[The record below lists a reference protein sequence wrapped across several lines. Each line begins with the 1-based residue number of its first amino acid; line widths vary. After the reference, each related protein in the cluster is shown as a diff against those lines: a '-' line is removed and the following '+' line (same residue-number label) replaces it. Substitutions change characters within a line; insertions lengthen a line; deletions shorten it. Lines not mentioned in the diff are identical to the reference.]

1 MAARRLRAKGVFGYE
16 EAMSTRAL
24 FVTRL
29 YEAPLGGP
37 PGLND
42 ELEDACRMLEAED
55 RAGQAWAK
63 EHAYKGYTS
72 YASLD
77 DLPKRVSAFGDL
89 KKRLDKHAA
98 AFASDL
104 CLDLGGRK
112 LVLDSLWVNVLKPGG
127 AHSGHIHP
135 HSVLSG
141 TYYVT
146 VAPNASRIRFEDPRL
161 AMMMASPPR
170 AADAPEE
177 DRQFVY
183 VDPQPGSL
191 LLWESFL
198 RHEVPANGSRTDR
211 ISISFNYSWR

>member
-1 MAARRLRAKGVFGYE
+1 MTVIGAMA
-16 EAMSTRAL
+16 TRAL

-29 YEAPLGGP
+29 YEAALGGP
-37 PGLND
+37 AGLNED
-42 ELEDACRMLEAED
+42 LEQACRMLEAED

-77 DLPKRVSAFGDL
+77 DLPRRATAFAEL
-89 KKRLDKHAA
+89 KKRLDRHAA
-98 AFASDL
+98 AFAQAL
-104 CLDLGGRK
+104 HLDLGGRR

-146 VAPNASRIRFEDPRL
+146 VAPGASRIRFEDPRL

-183 VDPQPGSL
+183 VEPRAGQV
-191 LLWESFL
+191 LLWEAFL
-198 RHEVPANGSRTDR
+198 RHEVPANASKADR
-211 ISISFNYSWR
+211 ISISFNYAWK

>member
-1 MAARRLRAKGVFGYE
+1 MTVIGAMA
-16 EAMSTRAL
+16 TRSL
-24 FVTRL
+24 FITRL
-29 YEAPLGGP
+29 YEAELGGP
-37 PGLND
+37 EGLNA

-77 DLPKRVSAFGDL
+77 DLPRRATAFAQL
-89 KKRLDKHAA
+89 KKRLDRHAA
-98 AFASDL
+98 AFAREL
-104 CLDLGGRK
+104 HLDLGGRR
-112 LVLDSLWVNVLKPGG
+112 LALDSLWVNVLKPGG

-146 VAPNASRIRFEDPRL
+146 VAPGASRIRFEDPRL

-183 VDPQPGSL
+183 VEPRAGQV
-191 LLWESFL
+191 LLWEAFL
-198 RHEVPANGSRTDR
+198 RHEVPANASKADR
-211 ISISFNYSWR
+211 ISISFNYAWK

>member
-1 MAARRLRAKGVFGYE
+1 MG
-16 EAMSTRAL
+16 TRTL

-37 PGLND
+37 ASLNA

-77 DLPKRVSAFGDL
+77 DLPRRATAFAEL
-89 KKRLDKHAA
+89 KKRLDRHAA
-98 AFASDL
+98 AFAQEL
-104 CLDLGGRK
+104 HLDLGGRR
-112 LVLDSLWVNVLKPGG
+112 LVLDSLWVNVLKSGG

-146 VAPNASRIRFEDPRL
+146 VAPGASRIRFEDPRL

-183 VDPQPGSL
+183 VEPRAGQV
-191 LLWESFL
+191 LLWEAFL
-198 RHEVPANGSRTDR
+198 RHEVPANASKADR
-211 ISISFNYSWR
+211 ISISFNYAWK

>member
-1 MAARRLRAKGVFGYE
+1 MTVIGAMA
-16 EAMSTRAL
+16 TRAL

-29 YEAPLGGP
+29 YEAALGGP
-37 PGLND
+37 AGLNED
-42 ELEDACRMLEAED
+42 LEQACRMLEAED

-77 DLPKRVSAFGDL
+77 DLPRRATAFAEL
-89 KKRLDKHAA
+89 KKRLDRHAA
-98 AFASDL
+98 AFAGEL
-104 CLDLGGRK
+104 HLDLGGRR
-112 LVLDSLWVNVLKPGG
+112 LVLDSLWVNVLKSGG

-146 VAPNASRIRFEDPRL
+146 VAPGASRIRFEDPRL

-183 VDPQPGSL
+183 VEPRAGQV
-191 LLWESFL
+191 LLWEAFL
-198 RHEVPANGSRTDR
+198 RHEVPANASKADR
-211 ISISFNYSWR
+211 ISISFNYAWK

>member
-1 MAARRLRAKGVFGYE
+1 MT
-16 EAMSTRAL
+16 TRSL

-37 PGLND
+37 ASLNA
-42 ELEDACRMLEAED
+42 ELEDACRMLAAED
-55 RAGQAWAK
+55 RAGQAWSK
-63 EHAYKGYTS
+63 RHGYRGYTS

-77 DLPKRVSAFGDL
+77 DLPRRASAFGEL
-89 KKRLDKHAA
+89 KKRLDRHAA
-98 AFASDL
+98 AFSREL
-104 CLDLGGRK
+104 HLDLGGRR
-112 LVLDSLWVNVLKPGG
+112 LVLDSLWANVLKPGG

-146 VAPNASRIRFEDPRL
+146 VAPGASRIRFEDPRL
-161 AMMMASPPR
+161 VMMMASPPR

-183 VDPQPGSL
+183 VEPRAGQV
-191 LLWESFL
+191 LLWEAFL
-198 RHEVPANGSRTDR
+198 RHEVPANASKADR
-211 ISISFNYSWR
+211 ISISFNYAWK